1 MTAAAAPTLRL
12 VLSLSL
18 VVLGAAA
25 CGDDAESNPSGS
37 GGSGSGGGGSG
48 GSTST
53 TGGSGGAGGSTSTT
67 TASGPGGGGGAPESV
82 LGTAHDGDCST
93 AQDFAAACEEEGG
106 LLADNCQDATCG
118 GPGWR
123 ATCYEPPPALT
134 AAEFSCDGLFN
145 CAVGELCSVVRPSPD
160 GCYSHACEPIPPAC
174 VEDPTCTCLLE
185 LEPFAECE
193 EDASGNP
200 TIYDEI

>member
-1 MTAAAAPTLRL
+1 MTPDRNGIRFNVLRN
-12 VLSLSL
+12 VLYHTARRR
-18 VVLGAAA
+18 VL
-25 CGDDAESNPSGS
+25 ERTN
-37 GGSGSGGGGSG
+37 
-48 GSTST
+48 
-53 TGGSGGAGGSTSTT
+53 
-67 TASGPGGGGGAPESV
+67 
-82 LGTAHDGDCST
+82 
-93 AQDFAAACEEEGG
+93 
-106 LLADNCQDATCG
+106 
-118 GPGWR
+118 R
-123 ATCYEPPPALT
+123 
-134 AAEFSCDGLFN
+134 LFN